1 VFAHQPWKLNAV
13 TSLKMSSTTQTGRF
27 QLIDH
32 KCCFLA
38 TLFSHNCRNALVAFA
53 FLGYNIYL
61 NGENMI
67 KPGTLCMIRG
77 VPPQATGHDCN
88 GKIVVAES
96 RIFDDV
102 WEIMP
107 HVVTATAE
115 GLRRLIASQGR
126 YLHPL
131 DNPPEDALDTHSTR
145 KELA

>member
-1 VFAHQPWKLNAV
+1 L
-13 TSLKMSSTTQTGRF
+13 S
-27 QLIDH
+27 
-32 KCCFLA
+32 

-88 GKIVVAES
+88 GKIVVVQAHM
-96 RIFDDV
+96 FADV

-115 GLRRLIASQGR
+115 GLRSLIASQGR

-131 DNPPEDALDTHSTR
+131 DNPTDDALDTHSTR

>member
-1 VFAHQPWKLNAV
+1 VFANH
-13 TSLKMSSTTQTGRF
+13 GHF
-27 QLIDH
+27 QSQDH

-88 GKIVVAES
+88 GKIVVVQAHM
-96 RIFDDV
+96 FADV

-145 KELA
+145 KEIA